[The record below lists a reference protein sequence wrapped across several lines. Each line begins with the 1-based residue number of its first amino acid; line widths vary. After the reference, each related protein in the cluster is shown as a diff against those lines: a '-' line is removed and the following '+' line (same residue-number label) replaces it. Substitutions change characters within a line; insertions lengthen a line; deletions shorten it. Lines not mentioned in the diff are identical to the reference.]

1 MSWRCSNWCGKATRL
16 SSSDGNAA
24 APRLHFAGVGGSGMS
39 ALAMFET
46 LRGARASGSDRAFDQ
61 GQHPDLRG
69 QLEHAG
75 VVIVPQDGTFL
86 DPAYGACDGLV
97 VSTAVEDQVPDVAAA
112 RRAGVPILHRSEL
125 LARHVASHRSVAV
138 SGTSGKSTVTGMVFA
153 ILQGCGRR
161 PGLLTGGALA
171 DLVARGEA
179 GNVRAPGAAPD
190 GGAPWLVV
198 EADESDGSLVRYE
211 PWLGV
216 VLNLGLD
223 HKQPD
228 EILAMFRTFRART
241 RGPFIVADEP
251 NLADI
256 RAGAVLFGVA
266 QGDVDEVGDDG
277 GYRARDIAL
286 SPRASAFTVRGTAF
300 TLTQPGRHNVL
311 NATAAIAACA
321 AAGVAVPDMAA
332 PLAAFGGIARRF
344 QSLGNAAGVEVIDDF
359 AHNPDKIAAAL
370 ATAHGRLAPGGRV
383 LAVFQPHGFG
393 PTRFLKDALIAAFS
407 EHLAPWDVLWL
418 PEIFFAGGTVT
429 RDISSADLVAGIIK
443 AGRDARFEAGRD
455 SLAPLIAAEARPGD
469 VVLVMGAR
477 DPSLTAFGRDCL
489 MVLASATDH

>member
-1 MSWRCSNWCGKATRL
+1 VIRL
-16 SSSDGNAA
+16 SSSDERFSG
-24 APRLHFAGVGGSGMS
+24 PRLHFAGVGGSGMS
-39 ALAMFET
+39 ALALFEV

-61 GQHPDLRG
+61 GQLPDLRA
-69 QLEHAG
+69 QLERAG
-75 VVIVPQDGTFL
+75 VVVVPQDGSFL
-86 DPAYGACDGLV
+86 GPAHGPCDGLI

-112 RRAGVPILHRSEL
+112 RRVGVPILHRSEL

-138 SGTSGKSTVTGMVFA
+138 SGTSGKSTVTGMIFA
-153 ILQGCGRR
+153 ILQGCGLR
-161 PGLLTGGALA
+161 PGLLTGGALT
-171 DLVARGEA
+171 DLTVRGEP
-179 GNVRAPGAAPD
+179 GNVWAPGAPPD
-190 GGAPWLVV
+190 GDAPWLVV

-241 RGPFIVADEP
+241 RGAFIAAAEP

-256 RAGAVLFGVA
+256 QPGAVLFGA
-266 QGDVDEVGDDG
+266 GPDRRE
-277 GYRARDIAL
+277 GYWADNILLSARDA
-286 SPRASAFTVRGTAF
+286 AFRVGETGF

-311 NATAAIAACA
+311 NATAAIATCA
-321 AAGVAVPDMAA
+321 AAGVAVADMAA

-344 QSLGNAAGVEVIDDF
+344 QSLGTAGDVEVIDDF

-393 PTRFLKDALIAAFS
+393 PTRFLRNALITAFS
-407 EHLAPWDVLWL
+407 EHLAPSDVLWL

-429 RDISSADLVAGIIK
+429 RGISSADLAAGITH
-443 AGRDARFEAGRD
+443 AGRDARFENERGR
-455 SLAPLIAAEARPGD
+455 LAPLIAAEARSGD
-469 VVLVMGAR
+469 VVLIMGAR
-477 DPSLTAFGRDCL
+477 DPSLTDFGRDCL
-489 MVLASATDH
+489 AALKQAACR